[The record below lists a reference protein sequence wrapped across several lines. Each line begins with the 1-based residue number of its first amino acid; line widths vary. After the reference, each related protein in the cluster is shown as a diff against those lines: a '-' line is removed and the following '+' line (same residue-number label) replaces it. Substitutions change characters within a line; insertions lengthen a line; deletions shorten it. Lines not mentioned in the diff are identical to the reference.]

1 MLKKLMLFILPL
13 LMLFGF
19 VRTIFG
25 NQEFLMEWNDVVAET
40 TKMPDIPQMYED
52 DLNRIVEV
60 WDEMLDHETFTE
72 KLWAPKEKKPG
83 DQPQGFWEII
93 WQGIE
98 YIGKAIASIF
108 TTMLDMFT
116 YLGYL
121 VWLLANVIYLVFD
134 TLIIPIRFLV
144 WIFNSYILPP
154 QGA

>member
-1 MLKKLMLFILPL
+1 MLKKLMLFMLPL

-25 NQEFLMEWNDVVAET
+25 NQDFLMDWDDVITET
-40 TKMPDIPQMYED
+40 AKMPDIPQMYED

-60 WDEMLDHETFTE
+60 WDEMLEHETFTQ
-72 KLWAPKEKKPG
+72 KLWSPNEENQEE
-83 DQPQGFWEII
+83 QPEGFWEVV
-93 WQGIE
+93 WQGIQ
-98 YIGKAIASIF
+98 YIGKAIAGIF
-108 TTMLDMFT
+108 TMLLDMFV

-121 VWLLANVIYLVFD
+121 VWLIANVIYLVFD

-154 QGA
+154 TTA

>member
-1 MLKKLMLFILPL
+1 MLKKVMLFMLPL
-13 LMLFGF
+13 LVLFGF

-25 NQEFLMEWNDVVAET
+25 NQTFLMDWNDVIVET
-40 TKMPDIPQMYED
+40 AKMPDIPKMYEE
-52 DLNRIVEV
+52 DLNRITDV
-60 WDEMLDHETFTE
+60 WDEMIQHKTFTE
-72 KLWAPKEKKPG
+72 QLWAPDEEEPNKEPE
-83 DQPQGFWEII
+83 GFWEVI
-93 WQGIE
+93 WQGIQ

-154 QGA
+154 TTP